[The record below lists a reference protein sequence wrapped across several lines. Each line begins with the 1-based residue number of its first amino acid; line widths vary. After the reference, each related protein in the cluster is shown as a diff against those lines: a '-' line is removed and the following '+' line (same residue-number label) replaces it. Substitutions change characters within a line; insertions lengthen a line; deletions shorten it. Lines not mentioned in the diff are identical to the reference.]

1 MLKEFALNGIMEP
14 VEFIETMKVK
24 LGVVCHVYKFKNR
37 SDCDLGII
45 EISKGENTPKQ
56 KILKGEKTIEGYISG
71 SGKFTIQNQD
81 KISKIYE
88 IKNGNQEFQIDL
100 VVGDV
105 MQWTANVN
113 EELTCFEVCFPAYE
127 EGRFLNLDTND

>member
-1 MLKEFALNGIMEP
+1 MEP
-14 VEFIETMKVK
+14 VEFIETIKVK

-37 SDCDLGII
+37 SNCDLGII

-56 KILKGEKTIEGYISG
+56 KILKGDRTIEGYISG
-71 SGKFTIQNQD
+71 SGELVVQNQN
-81 KISKIYE
+81 KTPESYKVGN
-88 IKNGNQEFQIDL
+88 KNQEFQIDL
-100 VVGDV
+100 VVDDI

-127 EGRFLNLDTND
+127 EGRFLNLDIND